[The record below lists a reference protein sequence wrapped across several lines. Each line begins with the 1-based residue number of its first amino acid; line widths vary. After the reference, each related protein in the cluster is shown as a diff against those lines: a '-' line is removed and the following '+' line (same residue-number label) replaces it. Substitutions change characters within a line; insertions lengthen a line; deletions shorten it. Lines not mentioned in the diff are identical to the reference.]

1 MNPLQMMM
9 GPMMQNI
16 GQLNPMV
23 YLMQHMQ
30 NGGNPQQII
39 QQMAQQ
45 NPQFRRALPFFEG
58 KNSKQIESTARNML
72 KERGLDPDEI
82 RRQFEKQYPYLKP
95 RK

>member
-9 GPMMQNI
+9 GPMMQNG
-16 GQLNPMV
+16 GQSNPMM
-23 YLMQHMQ
+23 YLMQQMQ
-30 NGGNPQQII
+30 RGANPQQII

-45 NPQFRRALPFFEG
+45 NPQFQKALPFFQG

-72 KERGLDPDEI
+72 KEKNIDPDEF
-82 RRQFEKQYPYLKP
+82 RKQFEQQYPYLKP